1 MKGIT
6 IKEILR
12 QNGFTVS
19 AVAEKIGESNQ
30 NLFGALKKDDV
41 RSSLIER
48 ISEVTGIP
56 VSTFYGDTTIATASG
71 ANSIAV
77 AGNGSKVDAGRATDR
92 FLTELAA
99 QRGLTDKALEHN
111 GRLLGIIEQ
120 LSKK

>member
-48 ISEVTGIP
+48 ISEVTGIL

-77 AGNGSKVDAGRATDR
+77 AGNGSKVDAVRATDR